1 MFQEQKEGLGCW
13 QVVTGGNGTREKAG
27 RETEPWP
34 AMVSYAMVA
43 ESDFILRVAK
53 NPWKIFKRG
62 MTGSDSHF

>member
-1 MFQEQKEGLGCW
+1 M
-13 QVVTGGNGTREKAG
+13 VTGGNGTREKAG

-34 AMVSYAMVA
+34 ATVSYAMVA